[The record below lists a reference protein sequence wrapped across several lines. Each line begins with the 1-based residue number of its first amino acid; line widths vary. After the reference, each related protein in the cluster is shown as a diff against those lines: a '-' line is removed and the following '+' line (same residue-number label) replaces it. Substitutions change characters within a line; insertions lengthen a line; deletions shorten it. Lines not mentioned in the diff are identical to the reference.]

1 MEKVEYRSVIKFL
14 HLKGKNNA
22 EIKAELDGAYGES
35 APSLATVK
43 FWKAEFVRGRTS
55 VFDDDR
61 PGRSNEV
68 TTPET
73 INKIHDKILADR
85 RIKIREIAEA
95 LNLSTERAH
104 NIIHQHLCMKKL
116 SARWVPRLLTIKCA
130 VAMAKLHQLGYELVD
145 HPPYSPDLAA
155 SDFFLFPNLKNWL
168 GGRRFASNDEVMT
181 ETSHYFSELQQN
193 YFSEGIKKLET
204 RLEKCI
210 ALKGDYVEK

>member
-1 MEKVEYRSVIKFL
+1 MQ
-14 HLKGKNNA
+14 KGKTITGEYYA
-22 EIKAELDGAYGES
+22 ALLDRFDAELN
-35 APSLATVK
+35 K
-43 FWKAEFVRGRTS
+43 K
-55 VFDDDR
+55 R
-61 PGRSNEV
+61 PG
-68 TTPET
+68 
-73 INKIHDKILADR
+73 LARKKVLFHQDN
-85 RIKIREIAEA
+85 AP
-95 LNLSTERAH
+95 AH
-104 NIIHQHLCMKKL
+104 
-116 SARWVPRLLTIKCA
+116 KCA

-168 GGRRFASNDEVMT
+168 GGRRFVSNDEVMT